1 MTTKS
6 ASVVALMALATFAI
20 FPLVVG
26 APYLESRLPGGLPL
40 GNVLAALGPC
50 AMAGAAVVLSVRGTV
65 LRAASLASLV
75 GAVLWLPGSVALAGN
90 PELNFGGERGS
101 VWLALT
107 IGVAAGSASTLLWA
121 LAASVPAR
129 IRGTNAA

>member
-6 ASVVALMALATFAI
+6 ASVAVLLALAAFAI
-20 FPLVVG
+20 LSLVVG

-50 AMAGAAVVLSVRGTV
+50 AMAGAAVVLSVQGTV
-65 LRAASLASLV
+65 LCAASFTSLV
-75 GAVLWLPGSVALAGN
+75 GAALWLPASVALAGN
-90 PELNFGGERGS
+90 PELNFSGGRGS

-107 IGVAAGSASTLLWA
+107 AVVAAGAVCTLLWA
-121 LAASVPAR
+121 LVASALAKFRGASAA
-129 IRGTNAA
+129 